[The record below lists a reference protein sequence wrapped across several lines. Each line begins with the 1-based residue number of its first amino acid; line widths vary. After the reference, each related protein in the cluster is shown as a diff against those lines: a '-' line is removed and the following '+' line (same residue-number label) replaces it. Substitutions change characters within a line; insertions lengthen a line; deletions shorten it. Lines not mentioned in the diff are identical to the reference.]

1 MLSRGVLSRWPIRS
15 PPTVANFLGLVALS
29 AVMGFS
35 IYLSLPI
42 VLAKSFRS
50 RTVISLTAIAI
61 GILVF
66 LLADVFSNAA
76 AIIYPTGSYVANWAY
91 ATVFVVAVAACFLL
105 LFFSEHRSEG
115 SALSPRALA
124 FVVAGAIG
132 FQNLTEGLV
141 FGATWAVG
149 LVGLWA
155 VIFLGFFLQN
165 VTEGF
170 PIAAPL
176 IGKNERAV
184 GVLIALFFVG
194 GIPTVI
200 GSVVGYFYNS
210 TFLDVT
216 FDALAIGAILY
227 VILPMLR
234 SAFRPADTPAGTY
247 LKQRLTYVGLLAGFL
262 IGFLVNAL

>member
-1 MLSRGVLSRWPIRS
+1 M
-15 PPTVANFLGLVALS
+15 ANFLGLVVLS

-42 VLAKSFRS
+42 VLAKSVRS
-50 RTVISLTAIAI
+50 RTVILLNAIAI
-61 GILVF
+61 GILIF
-66 LLADVFSNAA
+66 LLGDVFSDAATIIYTNPLSPYLASWTYAA
-76 AIIYPTGSYVANWAY
+76 AFAIALTL
-91 ATVFVVAVAACFLL
+91 CFLV
-105 LFFSEHRSEG
+105 LFLSEHRSEG

-124 FVVAGAIG
+124 LVVAAAIG

-141 FGATWAVG
+141 FGATWAAGVI
-149 LVGLWA
+149 GLWA

-176 IGKNERAV
+176 IGKNERRV
-184 GVLIALFFVG
+184 DVLAALFFVG

-200 GSVVGYFYNS
+200 GGVLGYFYNDNL
-210 TFLDVT
+210 LDVT

-234 SAFRPADTPAGTY
+234 SAFRPGETPAATY
-247 LKQRLTYVGLLAGFL
+247 LKQRLTYIGVLAGFL